1 MSIKVN
7 FQQNGFTFIELISIL
22 VIVSVISVTFL
33 SRTTPTDT
41 FQLQA
46 SRDQLVAAFFS
57 AQQKAMVQTQAI
69 QLSTSGQTIDIRQ
82 DTNSDGNFSTE
93 PSLSIG
99 GVTYPWS
106 TRANQSFS
114 DSTFVFNR
122 LGQTTA
128 GTVSVSM
135 GENRVL
141 VNVSATGF
149 AE

>member
-1 MSIKVN
+1 MHLEWKHK
-7 FQQNGFTFIELISIL
+7 GFTLIELISIL
-22 VIVSVISVTFL
+22 VIVSIISVTL
-33 SRTTPTDT
+33 IARSTPTDT

-57 AQQKAMVQTQAI
+57 AQQKAMVQSQAI
-69 QLSTSGQTIDIRQ
+69 QLSTGGNIIDIKQ
-82 DTNSDGNFSTE
+82 DTNSDGNFASE
-93 PSLSIG
+93 ASLSIG
-99 GVTYPWS
+99 GVAYPWPL
-106 TRANQSFS
+106 RANQSLS

-128 GTVSVSM
+128 GAISVSM
-135 GENRVL
+135 GESSVI

>member
-1 MSIKVN
+1 MYLGCKHK
-7 FQQNGFTFIELISIL
+7 GFTLIELISIL
-22 VIVSVISVTFL
+22 VIVSIISVTFIT
-33 SRTTPTDT
+33 RITPTDT

-69 QLSTSGQTIDIRQ
+69 QLSTNGQTIDIKQ
-82 DTNSDGNFSTE
+82 DTNSDGNFASE
-93 PSLSIG
+93 ASLSIG

-106 TRANQSFS
+106 IRANQSLS
-114 DSTFVFNR
+114 SSTFVFNR

-128 GTVSVSM
+128 GSVMVSIGGNSVI
-135 GENRVL
+135 
-141 VNVSATGF
+141 VNVSSTGF

>member
-1 MSIKVN
+1 MSTKIT
-7 FQQNGFTFIELISIL
+7 FRQEGFTLIELVSIL
-22 VIVSVISVTFL
+22 VIVSIISVTFL
-33 SRTTPTDT
+33 ARTTPTDT

-57 AQQKAMVQTQAI
+57 AQQKAMVQTQAV
-69 QLSTSGQTIDIRQ
+69 QLSTNGQTIDIKL
-82 DTNSDGNFSTE
+82 DTNSDGNFATE
-93 PSLSIG
+93 TSLSMG

-106 TRANQSFS
+106 IRANQSFS
-114 DSTFVFNR
+114 ESTFVFNR

-135 GENRVL
+135 GDNSVL
-141 VNVSATGF
+141 VTVSATGF